1 MHKNRLKDSRKA
13 VFYYAK
19 KENKMV
25 REFKLINDKGQ
36 EYSLMDIKNYCLLT
50 EPSGLGYSYETEYE
64 QLGNT
69 FITNLRRMEQGQIT
83 GQVNFLNYDNYKA
96 LVDFIEQSESLKLSY
111 KVPLTDGVKEYF
123 KDIQI
128 QNLSKTEIQPN
139 AVMSETIV
147 FDCLS
152 LWYEENTVI
161 YTIEPQDNEIRW
173 DFTWDSRFGDYS
185 ARNLSYINK
194 GHVEAPIIVEMSGQ
208 LVNPKIELYIDG
220 ELYQTVTFTTTIAE
234 YEKLLYGTKENN
246 FYINRQNTDGTL
258 TSLFNLDVIDFN
270 NDNVIR
276 IPKNKS
282 CQLVLTADNNVLN
295 AQVKILAYYKAI

>member
-1 MHKNRLKDSRKA
+1 
-13 VFYYAK
+13 
-19 KENKMV
+19 MV

-36 EYSLMDIKNYCLLT
+36 EYSLMNIRNYCLLT

-161 YTIEPQDNEIRW
+161 YTIEPQENEIRW
-173 DFTWDSRFGDYS
+173 DFRWDSRFTDYNS
-185 ARNLSYINK
+185 RSLSYINQ
-194 GHVEAPIIVEMSGQ
+194 GHVEAPILVEMSGQ
-208 LVNPKIELYIDG
+208 LINPKIELYVEG
-220 ELYQTVTFTTTIAE
+220 QLYQEVTFTTTIAE
-234 YEKLLYGTKENN
+234 YEKLLYGTKEND
-246 FYINRQNTDGTL
+246 FYIYKQNTDGTL
-258 TSLFNLDVIDFN
+258 TSLFDLDVIDFA

-276 IPKNKS
+276 LPKNKS
-282 CQLVLTADNNVLN
+282 CELRLSADNEVLN
-295 AQVKILAYYKAI
+295 AQITVLAYYKAV